1 MGVLRMK
8 SDSKKDPFEKRGYIF
23 EVRASHDDKHG
34 DFIEGRPIVY
44 ESKTDICGWFEE
56 TICRGALD
64 HTDLTDVRFLVNH
77 DDSKIPLARSRRNNE
92 NSTMQLKV
100 DENGMWIRVN
110 LDTENNMDARAL
122 YSAVK
127 RGDISGMSFLFIVKE
142 QKWEDEDTEYP
153 KRFITA
159 ISKVVEVSA
168 VNMPAYE
175 DTEIYAR
182 SKETLENVKKALEN
196 ARNKKDSVETDSQE
210 RNKVEILKLK
220 NQILGGC

>member
-1 MGVLRMK
+1 MMK
-8 SDSKKDPFEKRGYIF
+8 NDKKKDSFEKRGYTF
-23 EVRASHDDKHG
+23 EVRANHDEKNG

-92 NSTMQLKV
+92 NSTMQLKI
-100 DENGMWIRVN
+100 DENGMQIRVN
-110 LDTENNMDARAL
+110 LDTENNADARAL

-127 RGDISGMSFLFIVKE
+127 RGDISGMSFMFKVKE
-142 QKWEDEDTEYP
+142 QRWEDEDTEYP

-159 ISKVVEVSA
+159 IAKVIEVSA

-182 SKETLENVKKALEN
+182 SKEALENARKTLEN
-196 ARNKKDSVETDSQE
+196 ARNKKESVETDEQKKQE
-210 RNKVEILKLK
+210 IEILKLR
-220 NQILGGC
+220 NQILGGI